1 LRRSINS
8 KGVSAQRPAITKFG
22 KSSEE
27 EVRLMCDTL
36 LRLNLNCIDSKWSPL
51 RTDPEERQMIGV
63 LKQNRAMGWGLALGS
78 LFWFLAGVAVA
89 QSEDL
94 EPSSAVPGDERGE
107 SQAAEKVQEMI
118 YDRVTVLGSA
128 ESAARIPGSAHTIS
142 LEELEKH
149 QNTDIH
155 RILRQIPGVNIQE
168 EDGFGLRPNIGIR
181 GTGVERS
188 QKVTLMEDGVL
199 IAPAPYSAPAAYYS
213 PTAGRMETL
222 EVQKG
227 TAAVRQGP
235 QSNGGVINY
244 VSSAIP
250 GQLSGRLQLTGGD
263 HGMGK
268 LHGLVGGSWDHFGF
282 LVETFQQES
291 SGFKRL
297 DGGGDTGFELSD
309 YLLKAR
315 FNSSYDARI
324 YQDLEIKVGR
334 TDQDGNETYL
344 GLTRDDFR
352 RDPYRRYRGSQL
364 DNIDAEHEQVQLRWF
379 VRTSERLDF
388 TTTFYRNDFF
398 RNWYKNES
406 TLGVSNRS
414 VLSDPVL
421 YAEELAVLRGDVDS
435 VDNALLLRNNRRD
448 YYSQGLQTVASF
460 HGDYKKTSH
469 RLEVGLRLHKDEEDR
484 FQEDD
489 LYAIHGGNLILT
501 SSGLPGSQSNR
512 VGQAEA
518 LALFVQDEISV
529 GRFTFS
535 PGVRFEQ
542 IKTQR
547 LDFGKNDPGRTGVS
561 LARRE
566 NEVDVVVPGL
576 GLGFRMEGGWSL
588 FGSAHRGF
596 APPSPSSN
604 LEVDAEES
612 INYELGARFSRG
624 KHRFEAIAFL
634 NDYSNLLGADTLSG
648 GGTGTGD
655 QFNGGA
661 VDVKGLELSLST
673 DLLRK
678 SKVGVPVRL
687 AYTFTEAT
695 FDNSFVTSF
704 ADWAPRVEKG
714 DELPYLP
721 EHQIY
726 AEIGLELERFRAYLS
741 GNYVGD
747 SRTTAGQGAIPAE
760 GKLEDHLVFDLSLQL
775 DLFQHYRLF
784 AQMQNLSDEVYVAA
798 QRPYGLRPGMP
809 RTMLVGFGLRF

>member
-1 LRRSINS
+1 MI
-8 KGVSAQRPAITKFG
+8 V
-22 KSSEE
+22 
-27 EVRLMCDTL
+27 
-36 LRLNLNCIDSKWSPL
+36 
-51 RTDPEERQMIGV
+51 DPKHIR
-63 LKQNRAMGWGLALGS
+63 ALGGRFVLAS
-78 LFWFLAGVAVA
+78 FCWILAGPVMS
-89 QSEDL
+89 QSEVS
-94 EPSSAVPGDERGE
+94 EASPSGVEDGAE
-107 SQAAEKVQEMI
+107 AAEEQDAVVVESAASVKAQEMI
-118 YDRVTVLGSA
+118 YDRVTVVGRT
-128 ESAARIPGSAHTIS
+128 ESAARIPGSAHSIS
-142 LEELEKH
+142 FEELEKH
-149 QNTDIH
+149 QHTDIH
-155 RILRQIPGVNIQE
+155 RILRQVPGVNIQE

-188 QKVTLMEDGVL
+188 QKVTLLEDGVL
-199 IAPAPYSAPAAYYS
+199 VAPAPYSAPSAYYS

-222 EVQKG
+222 EVRKG

-263 HGMGK
+263 HDLGK

-309 YLLKAR
+309 YLVKAR
-315 FNSSYDARI
+315 FNSSYEARI
-324 YQDLEIKVGR
+324 YQDFEIKLGR

-344 GLTRDDFR
+344 GLTREDFA
-352 RDPYRRYRGSQL
+352 RDPYRRYRGSAR
-364 DNIDAEHEQVQLRWF
+364 DHIDAEHEQVQLRWF
-379 VRTSERLDF
+379 VRASERLDF
-388 TTTFYRNDFF
+388 TTTLYRNDFF

-406 TLGVSNRS
+406 TLGVSNRN
-414 VLSDPVL
+414 VLNDPTR

-435 VDNALLLRNNRRD
+435 AADALLLRNNRRD
-448 YYSQGLQTVASF
+448 YYSQGLQSVATL
-460 HGDYKKTSH
+460 HYDHKKTSH

-489 LYAIHGGNLILT
+489 LYAIRGGDLVLT
-501 SSGLPGSQSNR
+501 RPGAPGSQSNR

-518 LALFVQDEISV
+518 LALFVQDEISI

-535 PGVRFEQ
+535 PGVRFERIQ
-542 IKTQR
+542 TQR
-547 LDFGKNDPGRTGVS
+547 HDYGRNDPGRTGTS

-576 GLGFRMEGGWSL
+576 GVDVRLEGGWSL

-596 APPSPSSN
+596 APPSPSSS

-612 INYELGARFSRG
+612 INYELGTRFTHG
-624 KHRFEAIAFL
+624 HHRFEAIAFL

-648 GGTGTGD
+648 GGTGSGD
-655 QFNGGA
+655 QFNGGD
-661 VDVKGLELSLST
+661 VDVQGLELSFST
-673 DLLRK
+673 DLIRKAHLAVPLRF
-678 SKVGVPVRL
+678 
-687 AYTFTEAT
+687 AYTWTEAEFGT
-695 FDNSFVTSF
+695 SFTTSF
-704 ADWAPRVEKG
+704 ADWAPQVEKG

-721 EHQIY
+721 EHQFY
-726 AEIGLELERFRAYLS
+726 AEVGLELERFRMYLS

-747 SRTTAGQGAIPAE
+747 ARTSAGSGAIPAD
-760 GKLEDHLVFDLSLQL
+760 GLLADHLVFDLSAQL
-775 DLFQHYRLF
+775 DLLKHYRLF

-809 RTMLVGFGLRF
+809 RTLLVGFGLRF